1 MSVTLVSGVTGVGL
15 SSVCQAVRSKL
26 GDEYKLINFGDVMLE
41 QAATAGI
48 TTDRSE
54 LATLTQTQIR
64 RLQRRASEFVA
75 DEAARTNV
83 ILSTHLAVETE
94 GGYVQGLPEEVL
106 HDVSPNAFILVEAD
120 PGTILNRRAEADT
133 EGPAT
138 ERTTTTT
145 ERKIAFE
152 QHLNRS
158 AALQY
163 ARDQDAPVQFLENE
177 GSIEEAADRLAA
189 NL

>member
-26 GDEYKLINFGDVMLE
+26 GDDYKLINFGDVMLE

-54 LATLTQTQIR
+54 LATLTQTQTR
-64 RLQRRASEFVA
+64 RLQRRAGEFVA

-94 GGYVQGLPEEVL
+94 VGYVQGLPEEVL
-106 HDVSPNAFILVEAD
+106 QDVSPNEFILVEAD
-120 PGTILNRRAEADT
+120 PETILNRRAEAGT
-133 EGPAT
+133 ERATAT
-138 ERTTTTT
+138 ER
-145 ERKIAFE
+145 KVAFE

-177 GSIEEAADRLAA
+177 GSIGEAADRLAA